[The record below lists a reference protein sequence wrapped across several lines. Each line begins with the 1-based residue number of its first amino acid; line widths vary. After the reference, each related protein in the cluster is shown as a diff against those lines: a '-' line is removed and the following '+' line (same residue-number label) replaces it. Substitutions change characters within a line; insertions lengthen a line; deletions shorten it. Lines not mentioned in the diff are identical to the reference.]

1 MDLCIGGAG
10 ILSLVSMTTPK
21 RSYRRETRYGRQLRV
36 TSTGT
41 SAPAARRRVFVDQYD
56 LGIEEPLHLVA
67 EPGVLIA
74 AGAVDTE
81 PPHELRLA
89 AAEATDAFT

>member
-1 MDLCIGGAG
+1 MSRDRGSRGPG
-10 ILSLVSMTTPK
+10 PS
-21 RSYRRETRYGRQLRV
+21 RQLIPFVSSWIPPSSLPVRFARAA
-36 TSTGT
+36 SRIAFMRAI
-41 SAPAARRRVFVDQYD
+41 SAC
-56 LGIEEPLHLVA
+56 
-67 EPGVLIA
+67 VLIA

>member
-1 MDLCIGGAG
+1 MRAVFQLPA
-10 ILSLVSMTTPK
+10 SMTSVVDEP
-21 RSYRRETRYGRQLRV
+21 LAV
-36 TSTGT
+36 
-41 SAPAARRRVFVDQYD
+41 RVFVDQYD